1 MVEKLGHPS
10 YANLKYF
17 GHARVIDIKKIKVD
31 NNILMCKIYLKTK
44 EKCWLFYK
52 IQYLSEDICKELHI
66 NLMGPITPIQWNKHK
81 YFLTITDGY
90 SRCQ

>member
-10 YANLKYF
+10 YSNLKYF
-17 GHARVIDIKKIKVD
+17 GHARVINIKKIKIG
-31 NNILMCKIYLKTK
+31 NNILICKIYLKTK
-44 EKCWLFYK
+44 EKHWLLYK
-52 IQYLSEDICKELHI
+52 IQHFLKDICKELHI
-66 NLMGPITPIQWNKHK
+66 NLMDPITSIRWNKYK